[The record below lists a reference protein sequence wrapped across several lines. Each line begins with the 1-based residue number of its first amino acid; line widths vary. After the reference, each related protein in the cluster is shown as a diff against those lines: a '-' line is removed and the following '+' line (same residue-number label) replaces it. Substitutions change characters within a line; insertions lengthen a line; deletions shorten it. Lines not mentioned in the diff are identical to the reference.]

1 MADPTT
7 CICSKV
13 KHALDALHSPKPP
26 YPTAMTMTRAIPRM
40 LTSFLLVCTTLSL
53 QVPLASGNEETVR
66 PNVLFFLVDDMGV
79 ADTSVRFLR
88 DAEGEPVDMPLN
100 ERYRTPSMERLA
112 AQGRVFGN
120 ARAYAVCSPT
130 RTSILTGQTA
140 ERLRI
145 TTWTHP
151 KQVVDTGAA
160 DGPLRSPDW
169 RMEGLDPTLP
179 TLPGIL
185 REAGYRTI
193 HSGKAHF
200 GPDATPAGDPLNV
213 GFDVNIAG
221 YGGGGPGSYW
231 GEKNF
236 SAAWRGGSHDWDVP
250 GLEKYH
256 GTDTFLTEAI
266 TLEMRAAIDEAVAA
280 GKPFF
285 AHMSH
290 YAVHAPFE
298 TDARFADNYPG
309 LEGMPLAFAT
319 LIEGMDKS
327 LGDLLDHLKAAGVA
341 ADTLVVFYSDNGSD
355 GPPNLPL
362 RGKKGTRFEG
372 GLRVPM
378 IVAWAKPDPENPNQQ
393 RLPIPPGSWSGVF
406 ATPADF
412 LPTLAAVAEVDLPEG
427 LTVDGHNLVPAL
439 IGETHPREPEFLAH
453 FPHGRHNNTFY
464 TSFIKND
471 WKLIY
476 QYGPGDWQLYHLAK
490 DIGEERDLVEA
501 EPARAL
507 EMAQRM
513 ILLLE
518 ERGAQFPLDA
528 KTGEEVRPDLGAL
541 EEASAAG
548 ES

>member
-1 MADPTT
+1 MNLERTTDLLPAFQAPAD
-7 CICSKV
+7 S
-13 KHALDALHSPKPP
+13 
-26 YPTAMTMTRAIPRM
+26 AMITLPRIF
-40 LTSFLLVCTTLSL
+40 TYSLLVGSIFAAQAYQTL
-53 QVPLASGNEETVR
+53 AAEERVR

-100 ERYRTPSMERLA
+100 ERYRTPSIERLA
-112 AQGRVFGN
+112 AQGRLFVN

-151 KQVVDTGAA
+151 KQVVGTGAA
-160 DGPLRSPDW
+160 DGPLRSPTW
-169 RMEGLDPTLP
+169 RMEGLDPAIA

-200 GPDATPAGDPLNV
+200 GPDATPAGDPLNI

-236 SAAWRGGSHDWDVP
+236 SAAWRGGGHDWDVP

-256 GTDTFLTEAI
+256 GTDIFLTEAI
-266 TLEMRAAIDEAVAA
+266 TLEMCSAIDEAVAA
-280 GKPFF
+280 GQPFF
-285 AHMSH
+285 AHLSH

-298 TDARFADNYPG
+298 TDARFAENYPE
-309 LEGMPLAFAT
+309 LESMPLAFAT
-319 LIEGMDKS
+319 LVEGVDKS
-327 LGDLLDHLKAAGVA
+327 LGDLLDHLEAVGAA

-378 IVAWAKPDPENPNQQ
+378 IVAWAKTDPENPNQQ
-393 RLPIPPGSWSGVF
+393 RLPIPESSWTEVF

-412 LPTLAAVAEVDLPEG
+412 LPTLTAVVGVDLPEG
-427 LTVDGHNLVPAL
+427 LTVDGYNLVPAL
-439 IGETHPREPEFLAH
+439 TEGTHPRKPEFLAH
-453 FPHGRHNNTFY
+453 FPHARHNNTFY
-464 TSFIKND
+464 TSFIKGD

-476 QYGPGDWQLYHLAK
+476 QYEPGDWQLYHLAE
-490 DIGEERDLVEA
+490 DIGEQHDLVRA
-501 EPARAL
+501 EPERAL
-507 EMAQRM
+507 EMARCMIQR
-513 ILLLE
+513 LE
-518 ERGAQFPLDA
+518 DRGALFPLDA
-528 KTGEEVRPDLGAL
+528 QTGEEVRPNLAAL
-541 EEASAAG
+541 EEAVAAG
-548 ES
+548 EG

>member
-1 MADPTT
+1 MIMTLPRKFTWSLL
-7 CICSKV
+7 IV
-13 KHALDALHSPKPP
+13 
-26 YPTAMTMTRAIPRM
+26 AMLSAQTSRAF
-40 LTSFLLVCTTLSL
+40 SAEESVC
-53 QVPLASGNEETVR
+53 
-66 PNVLFFLVDDMGV
+66 PNLLFFLVDDMGV

-88 DAEGEPVDMPLN
+88 DAAGEPVDMPLN
-100 ERYRTPSMERLA
+100 ERYRTPAMERMA
-112 AQGRVFGN
+112 AQGRVFTN
-120 ARAYAVCSPT
+120 ARAYAVCTPT

-169 RMEGLDPTLP
+169 RMEGLDPAIP

-236 SAAWRGGSHDWDVP
+236 SAAWRGGGHNWDVP
-250 GLEKYH
+250 GLKKYH

-266 TLEMRAAIDEAVAA
+266 TLEMCAAIDEAVAA

-298 TDARFADNYPG
+298 TDARFAENYPE

-319 LIEGMDKS
+319 LVEGMDKS
-327 LGDLLDHLKAAGVA
+327 LGDLLDHLEAVGVA
-341 ADTLVVFYSDNGSD
+341 GDTLVVFYSDNGSD

-372 GLRVPM
+372 GFRVPM

-393 RLPIPPGSWSGVF
+393 RLPIPPGSWTGVF

-412 LPTLAAVAEVDLPEG
+412 LPTLAAVAGVELPAG
-427 LTVDGHNLVPAL
+427 LTIDGHNLSSAL
-439 IGETHPREPEFLAH
+439 TGGSHPREPEFLAH

-464 TSFIKND
+464 SSFIEDD

-476 QYGPGDWQLYHLAK
+476 QYEPRAWQLYHLAT
-490 DIGEERDLVEA
+490 DPGEQRDLVEV

-507 EMAQRM
+507 EMARRM
-513 ILLLE
+513 IQRLV

-528 KTGEEVRPDLGAL
+528 ETGEEVRPRLAEL
-541 EEASAAG
+541 EAAADEG
-548 ES
+548 